1 MNFSIFLENYSK
13 TVWTAITNSS
23 HYVNATDFKTGQML
37 TEKPCKQNKNY
48 KKLLP
53 LQMYCIIYFLLVDMG
68 MISLKTDFEDINITF
83 FTEVWCFCLFI
94 FACTISFISTCNT
107 TFTNWVITWCK
118 MFSRQPDRWYQVKSG
133 PCDRSVLM
141 KICFVAKT
149 VRTNSWTSIVICL
162 WKEWC
167 GQI

>member
-53 LQMYCIIYFLLVDMG
+53 LQMYCIIYFLFGWYGND
-68 MISLKTDFEDINITF
+68 ITQNRFWRHKHYIFHRSLMF
-83 FTEVWCFCLFI
+83 L
-94 FACTISFISTCNT
+94 SF
-107 TFTNWVITWCK
+107 
-118 MFSRQPDRWYQVKSG
+118 Y
-133 PCDRSVLM
+133 
-141 KICFVAKT
+141 
-149 VRTNSWTSIVICL
+149 ICL
-162 WKEWC
+162 HYFFHKHMQHNFYKLGNYLVQNVFQTAWQMVPSEVRALW
-167 GQI
+167 